1 MYHLCIITIVYLRT
15 DQFEREKSFRTN
27 DKLDSRYVVG
37 LLEGP
42 SDKEFEEGVKTLI
55 VPQLNRKISDYP
67 YCLVTP
73 FGVRNLREIYL
84 SERPD
89 QHEIRMLFRQLVK
102 ALQYMHNEDVIH
114 GDPKMI
120 NIVRVNGHLRMID
133 LDAST
138 YKGDPIGCK
147 LSSAIQPPEMWKRL
161 STDGKSKFE
170 EYWNEEK
177 KKDSNLWGKIKP
189 RLKRIKGE
197 STPVVIKTFR
207 TDDKSLPID
216 KDSLPYKLVE
226 AAPSF
231 DVWACGLILYNMLAN
246 QPLLQMNRD
255 DDLHEGK
262 DFFKAAQWTEK
273 SIKTKIDNN
282 IGNPKAR
289 SLLYKLLHP
298 DPTQRMQSMDDV
310 LADPYLSDSDDKNE
324 VLKVVREFKDQLDRI
339 ENNTVRLLDVTIKM
353 AIQLA
358 LTKQV
363 CIHQSILTHSSFL
376 PFINYHN
383 PLHFITHYISLEI
396 H

>member
-67 YCLVTP
+67 YCLVMP
-73 FGVRNLREIYL
+73 HGERNLREIYL

-89 QHEIRMLFRQLVK
+89 QDEIRTLFRQLVK

-138 YKGDPIGCK
+138 HKGDPIGCK
-147 LSSAIQPPEMWKRL
+147 LSSAIQPPEMWTVL

-170 EYWNEEK
+170 EYWNKEK
-177 KKDSNLWGKIKP
+177 KKDSNLWVKIMP
-189 RLKRIKGE
+189 RTKRAQ
-197 STPVVIKTFR
+197 SVAIKTFR
-207 TDDKSLPID
+207 TDGHSPDGHSLPID
-216 KDSLPYKLVE
+216 EDSLPYKLVE

-255 DDLHEGK
+255 DDLLK
-262 DFFKAAQWTEK
+262 DDDFFKAAQWTDT
-273 SIKTKIDNN
+273 SIKTEIDRY
-282 IGNPKAR
+282 IGNLKAR
-289 SLLYKLLHP
+289 LLLYKLLHP

-310 LADPYLSDSDDKNE
+310 LADPYLSDSDNNNE
-324 VLKVVREFKDQLDRI
+324 VLIRELQEVKDQLDRI
-339 ENNTVRLLDVTIKM
+339 ENNTVQLLDVTIKM

-363 CIHQSILTHSSFL
+363 CIHQSTNPPSPIHPSFHL
-376 PFINYHN
+376 SII
-383 PLHFITHYISLEI
+383 ITLYISLEI